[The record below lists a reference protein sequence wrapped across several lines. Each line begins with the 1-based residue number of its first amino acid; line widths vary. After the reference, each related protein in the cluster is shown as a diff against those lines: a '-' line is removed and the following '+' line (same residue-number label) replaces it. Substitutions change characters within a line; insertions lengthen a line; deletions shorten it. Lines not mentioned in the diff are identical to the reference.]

1 MIRIGHKT
9 VRAPAGGDR
18 ERGAGSGANDAGTPG
33 GAQVAGTSSAVPRR
47 LADLAAGLAADPVPG
62 DIVVHDITLD
72 SRAAS
77 PGSLFL
83 ACRGRTSHGLTF
95 APQAVARGASAV
107 LYEDAAGQAKPDLGS
122 DIFVAAV
129 PKLSQHVGT
138 IADRFFGAPSASVTV
153 VGITG
158 TNGKTT
164 CAWLLAQALQY
175 CGRPAAYI
183 GTLGFGVPPSI
194 KATEHTTSDAVSVHR
209 QIAALRDLGAEC
221 VCMEVSS
228 HAIDQDRVG
237 AVRFNTAA
245 FTNLTRDHLDYHGT
259 MEAYGAAK
267 ARLFQWPS
275 LTHRVINV
283 DDAFGAGLAAQLSS
297 SRLVITSRA
306 ALAPSLAQTR
316 APDARVEQV
325 RAVRA
330 TPEPAGLAIDIES
343 SWGNVGFTVPLIGE
357 FNVDNVLTVLAVLL
371 AWNIPLAQAVIAI
384 GKCRAPSGRM
394 ELFGGQAPAPLAIVD
409 YAHTPDALVKALH
422 AARLHCRGQLR
433 VVFGCG
439 GDRDAGK
446 RPLMG
451 GVAAELA
458 DELIVTDDNP
468 RTEDPA
474 RIVADILAGMP
485 SPNSAKAVKPI
496 VEPVV
501 EHDRARAIQT
511 ALRRS
516 GPGDVVLIAGK
527 GHEDYQIYGTVR
539 RPFRDQSVVSAQLQ
553 GEKP

>member
-1 MIRIGHKT
+1 MTLQSRK
-9 VRAPAGGDR
+9 
-18 ERGAGSGANDAGTPG
+18 
-33 GAQVAGTSSAVPRR
+33 
-47 LADLAAGLAADPVPG
+47 LADLTAGLATEPVPG
-62 DIVVHDITLD
+62 DIVVRDITLD

-95 APQAVARGASAV
+95 AQQAVARGASAV
-107 LYEDAAGQAKPDLGS
+107 LYEDTAGQGKPDLGS

-129 PKLSQHVGT
+129 PELSQHVGT
-138 IADRFFGAPSASVTV
+138 IADRFFGAPSAAVTV

-175 CGRPAAYI
+175 CDRPAAYM

-194 KATEHTTSDAVSVHR
+194 KATEHTTPDAVSVHR
-209 QIAALRDLGAEC
+209 QIATLRDLGAEC

-283 DDAFGAGLAAQLSS
+283 DDAFGAELATQLSS

-306 ALAPSLAQTR
+306 PAPVASLKHA
-316 APDARVEQV
+316 EQV

-343 SWGNVGFTVPLIGE
+343 SWGNVGLTVPLIGE

-371 AWNIPLAQAVIAI
+371 AWNIPLAQAVTAVE
-384 GKCRAPSGRM
+384 KCRAPSGRM
-394 ELFGGQAPAPLAIVD
+394 ELFGGQAPEPLAIVD

-439 GDRDAGK
+439 GDRDSGK

-458 DELIVTDDNP
+458 DDIIVTDDNP

-474 RIVADILAGMP
+474 RIVADILAGISKQP
-485 SPNSAKAVKPI
+485 GAKPLEAI
-496 VEPVV
+496 AV
-501 EHDRARAIQT
+501 EHDRARAIQI

-539 RPFRDQSVVSAQLQ
+539 RPFRDQSVVSAELQ
-553 GEKP
+553 GGRTDAHSQ

>member
-1 MIRIGHKT
+1 MTPVRHTT
-9 VRAPAGGDR
+9 VQAPAGENDR
-18 ERGAGSGANDAGTPG
+18 GRGAGGGADAGARGTGAGG
-33 GAQVAGTSSAVPRR
+33 GADAGAGGVAPRR
-47 LADLAAGLAADPVPG
+47 LADLAAGLATVPG
-62 DIVVHDITLD
+62 DIIVRDVTLD

-95 APQAVARGASAV
+95 AQQAVARGASAV
-107 LYEDAAGQAKPDLGS
+107 LYEDTDGQAKPDLGS

-129 PKLSQHVGT
+129 PKLSQHVGI
-138 IADRFFGAPSASVTV
+138 IADRFFGAPSAAVTV

-175 CGRPAAYI
+175 CDRPAAYM

-194 KATEHTTSDAVSVHR
+194 KATEHTTPDAVSVHR

-267 ARLFQWPS
+267 ARLFEWPA
-275 LTHRVINV
+275 LATRVINV
-283 DDAFGAGLAAQLSS
+283 DDAFGAQLAAQLSS

-306 ALAPSLAQTR
+306 TAPAGSLQHA
-316 APDARVEQV
+316 EQV

-330 TPEPAGLAIDIES
+330 TPEPAGLAIEIES
-343 SWGNVGFTVPLIGE
+343 SWGNGELIVPLIGE

-371 AWNIPLAQAVIAI
+371 AWNIPLAQAVTAVE
-384 GKCRAPSGRM
+384 KCRAPSGRM
-394 ELFGGQAPAPLAIVD
+394 ELFGGQAGAPLAIVD
-409 YAHTPDALVKALH
+409 YAHTPDALSKALH

-451 GVAAELA
+451 RVAAELA
-458 DELIVTDDNP
+458 DDIIVTDDNP

-474 RIVADILAGMP
+474 RIVADILAGIS
-485 SPNSAKAVKPI
+485 SPGAAKAAIKAR
-496 VEPVV
+496 V

-516 GPGDVVLIAGK
+516 GTGDVVLIAGK

-539 RPFRDQSVVSAQLQ
+539 RPFQDQSVVALQLQ
-553 GEKP
+553 GERP